1 MYMHFI
7 NLHKNEDR
15 SIWFL
20 IVLLETPDYTYIM
33 LGFSWE
39 QLTWKGFKQDVFVYK
54 EAVKKIITF
63 SFLKSLFEIN
73 ETEIM
78 M

>member
-7 NLHKNEDR
+7 NLHKNENR

-54 EAVKKIITF
+54 EAVKKINFFIF
-63 SFLKSLFEIN
+63 K
-73 ETEIM
+73 
-78 M
+78 

>member
-7 NLHKNEDR
+7 NLHNNEDR

-54 EAVKKIITF
+54 EAVKKINFFIF
-63 SFLKSLFEIN
+63 K
-73 ETEIM
+73 
-78 M
+78 